1 MQREGAAAAT
11 ATTGE
16 VAIRL
21 LVEPPDLEAAAAVID
36 AVWDDPTLAS
46 PSLLRAYT
54 HFGNPTLGAFV
65 GGRLVGVS
73 VGFLA
78 PSGGTHLHSH
88 ITGLLPDFQHLG
100 LGHRLK
106 LEQRAWCLAH
116 GITEVTWTFDPM
128 LARNAHF
135 NLRKLGAVA
144 EAVLPSFYGAMNDGV
159 NRGDVTDRLEVH
171 WYLDRAGGSD
181 HTCVRTV
188 AIPED
193 YLTLRAEDP
202 EQARLERKRVC
213 EELIGGFR
221 DGLVIVD
228 FNERYEYEFAQ
239 AVRHRSASDAA
250 SSPQK

>member
-1 MQREGAAAAT
+1 MA
-11 ATTGE
+11 
-16 VAIRL
+16 VRL
-21 LVEPPDLEAAAAVID
+21 LVEPPDLEAAAAVIN

-106 LEQRAWCLAH
+106 LEQRAWCLAQ
-116 GITEVTWTFDPM
+116 GIAEITWTFDPM

-171 WYLDRAGGSD
+171 WYLDDVPAPGVARA
-181 HTCVRTV
+181 CIRTV
-188 AIPED
+188 AIPAD
-193 YLTLRAEDP
+193 YLALRADDP

-213 EELIGGFR
+213 EELVDGFR
-221 DGLVIVD
+221 EGLVLVD

-239 AVRHRSASDAA
+239 AERHRSAFDAPSA
-250 SSPQK
+250 PVK

>member
-1 MQREGAAAAT
+1 VGDVE
-11 ATTGE
+11 
-16 VAIRL
+16 IRL
-21 LVEPPDLEAAAAVID
+21 LVEPPDLEAAAEVINV
-36 AVWDDPTLAS
+36 VWDDPTLAS

-65 GGRLVGVS
+65 AGRLVGVS
-73 VGFLA
+73 VAFLA

-88 ITGLLPDFQHLG
+88 ITGLLPEYQHLG

-106 LEQRAWCLAH
+106 LEQRAWCEAR

-144 EAVLPSFYGAMNDGV
+144 EAVLPAFYGAMNDGL

-171 WYLDRAGGSD
+171 WHLVPAATAPERAGAI
-181 HTCVRTV
+181 RTV

-193 YLTLRAEDP
+193 YAALRIADP
-202 EQARLERKRVC
+202 EQARIERKRVC
-213 EELIGGFR
+213 EELVDGFR

-228 FNERYEYEFAQ
+228 FNDRYEYEFAH
-239 AVRHRSASDAA
+239 AARHRSASDGAA
-250 SSPQK
+250 SPQK